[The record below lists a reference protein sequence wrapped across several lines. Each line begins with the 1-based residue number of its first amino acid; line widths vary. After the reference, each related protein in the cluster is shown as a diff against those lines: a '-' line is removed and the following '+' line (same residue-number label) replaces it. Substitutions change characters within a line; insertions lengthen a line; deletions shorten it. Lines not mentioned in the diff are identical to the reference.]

1 MIPREKTGLDFKT
14 AISSITF
21 MKLAFLM
28 SLPFDGL
35 LSILFYLIY
44 IQGFINI
51 FMDIFLT
58 EKHKIV
64 RHSVREFSRREIV
77 PIAKDIDQ
85 EQRFPWEV
93 IDKMAQ
99 LGYFGIQAPKEL
111 GGAGMDTVSYII
123 IIEEISKACA
133 SLGLCASV
141 HNSVA
146 LYPILAFGSKT
157 QHEKFVPELASGRKI
172 GAFCLTEPNAG
183 SDASAIEATAIRS
196 TSDPEYYNV
205 NANKVFVTNG
215 GVAEICLIFSR
226 TDPSAG
232 PKGISVIIAEKGT
245 AGFVVGE
252 HENLSG
258 MRANP
263 VCSIRLSE
271 CKIHKRN
278 LLGKEGQGLKIGL
291 AALDTGRIGIA
302 AQAVGIAQ
310 GALEEGIK
318 YAKERIQFNVP
329 IARHQSIQNMIADM
343 GTQVESAR
351 LMVYRAA
358 LLKDMGRPFSKEAAM
373 AKLMASETASRVAD
387 MAVQIH
393 GGYGYSKS
401 YPVERYYRD
410 ARITRIYEGTSE
422 VHRMVIARSLLS

>member
-1 MIPREKTGLDFKT
+1 
-14 AISSITF
+14 
-21 MKLAFLM
+21 
-28 SLPFDGL
+28 
-35 LSILFYLIY
+35 
-44 IQGFINI
+44 
-51 FMDIFLT
+51 MDIFLT
-58 EKHKIV
+58 EKHKVV
-64 RHSVREFSRREIV
+64 RHSVRDFARREIV
-77 PIAKDIDQ
+77 PIAKDIDE

-93 IDKMAQ
+93 VDKMAA
-99 LGYFGIQAPKEL
+99 LGYFGIQVPREL

-123 IIEEISKACA
+123 IIEEISKASA

-146 LYPILAFGSKT
+146 LYPILAFGNRD
-157 QHEKFVPELASGRKI
+157 QHEKFVPDLASGKKI

-183 SDASAIEATAIRS
+183 SDASAIEATAIKDCS
-196 TSDPEYYNV
+196 KNSNSYGDKNIESSGCKNGESNCGKTSENQKDGDHYIV

-215 GVAEICLIFSR
+215 GVAQTCLIFVR
-226 TDPSAG
+226 TDPAAG

-245 AGFVVGE
+245 PGFVVGE
-252 HENLSG
+252 SENLSG

-271 CKIHKRN
+271 CRIHKSN
-278 LLGKEGQGLKIGL
+278 LLAKEGQGLKIGL

-302 AQAVGIAQ
+302 AQAIGIAQ

-318 YAKERIQFNVP
+318 YAKERIQFSVP

-358 LLKDMGRPFSKEAAM
+358 LLKDMGQPFSKEAAM

>member
-1 MIPREKTGLDFKT
+1 
-14 AISSITF
+14 
-21 MKLAFLM
+21 
-28 SLPFDGL
+28 
-35 LSILFYLIY
+35 
-44 IQGFINI
+44 
-51 FMDIFLT
+51 MDIFLT

-64 RHSVREFSRREIV
+64 RHSVRDFAQKEIV
-77 PIAKDIDQ
+77 PIAKEIDE

-93 IDKMAQ
+93 VDKMAA
-99 LGYFGIQAPKEL
+99 LGYLGIQAPKEL
-111 GGAGMDTVSYII
+111 GGAGMDTVSYTI
-123 IIEEISKACA
+123 IIEEISKASA

-146 LYPILAFGSKT
+146 IYPILAFGNKSQK
-157 QHEKFVPELASGRKI
+157 ERFVPDLATGKKI

-183 SDASAIEATAIRS
+183 SDASAIEATAIKYENTQS
-196 TSDPEYYNV
+196 FNNSHQNDSNSDKQDFDKHDEYYIV

-215 GVAEICLIFSR
+215 GVAETFLIFVR
-226 TDPSAG
+226 TNPSAG
-232 PKGISVIIAEKGT
+232 PKGISVIIAEKGS
-245 AGFVVGE
+245 AGFIVGE
-252 HENLSG
+252 RENLSG

-263 VCSIRLSE
+263 VSSIRLSD
-271 CKIHKRN
+271 CKIHASN
-278 LLGKEGQGLKIGL
+278 LLAKEGQGLKIGL

-310 GALEEGIK
+310 GSLEEGIK

-329 IARHQSIQNMIADM
+329 ISKHQSIQNMIADM

-358 LLKDMGRPFSKEAAM
+358 LLKDMGKPFSKEAAM